1 MAIAPSS
8 STTAAVRHSTSM
20 PGLTES
26 RHDPLTGQWT
36 IFAPRRS
43 DRPDD
48 FRSPTSERTPSVDC
62 PFCAGNEAVTPDAV
76 WAGRIAEAGAATT
89 NRPSGVRN
97 SGTNYRVSK
106 PERLGHARQDGSSAE
121 GVPAEEGV
129 SSDGTGSRPIGQRLP
144 SDAPDW
150 LVRVVPNK
158 FPAVTPL
165 ARTPSVDA
173 FAGFPPI
180 PSATSSPHSPGSL
193 FRSRPV
199 GGGHEVFIESPRHT
213 HSLTELDL
221 EQVELVF
228 AAYQERI
235 RHWRSVPGVRYI
247 SVFKNV
253 GRDAGASLQHSHAQ
267 LIATNSLP
275 SEVARIGER
284 LERYRAT
291 TGCCLHCDLIR
302 AELKEKRRVIAE
314 GDSIVAYCPFASPM
328 PYLVRITTLE
338 HHDRFEDLTP
348 DPVRELAWMT
358 RRVIGWLEQIRPGIA
373 YNYLLHTRPPRM
385 GRDADAHHWTLEI
398 FPRITQLAGFEFAS
412 HCLINPVMPETAAER
427 FHRQAIAEDPR
438 RSSRRQAA
446 RSQA

>member
-1 MAIAPSS
+1 M
-8 STTAAVRHSTSM
+8 
-20 PGLTES
+20 
-26 RHDPLTGQWT
+26 
-36 IFAPRRS
+36 
-43 DRPDD
+43 
-48 FRSPTSERTPSVDC
+48 
-62 PFCAGNEAVTPDAV
+62 
-76 WAGRIAEAGAATT
+76 
-89 NRPSGVRN
+89 
-97 SGTNYRVSK
+97 
-106 PERLGHARQDGSSAE
+106 DGSSWH
-121 GVPAEEGV
+121 
-129 SSDGTGSRPIGQRLP
+129 GTGGQPIGQRL
-144 SDAPDW
+144 DCDDPDW
-150 LVRVVPNK
+150 AVRVVPNK

-165 ARTPSVDA
+165 AGAFPVTGSPPSDTL
-173 FAGFPPI
+173 AGYAPKPPAA
-180 PSATSSPHSPGSL
+180 SSSPHSPASL

-235 RHWRSVPGVRYI
+235 RHWRSVSGVRYI

-302 AELKEKRRVIAE
+302 AEQKEKRRVIAE
-314 GDSIVAYCPFASPM
+314 SDSIIAYCPFASPM

-348 DPVRELAWMT
+348 DLVREVAWMT
-358 RRVIGWLEQIRPGIA
+358 RRVIGWLEQLRPGVA

-412 HCLINPVMPETAAER
+412 HCLINPVMPESAAER
-427 FHRQAIAEDPR
+427 FHRQAVAEDPR
-438 RSSRRQAA
+438 RSFRRQAV
-446 RSQA
+446 RSEG